1 MKGYGRLLKYLRPQ
15 AGRIILGFALM
26 GIFALFSGFSI
37 AMLYPVFDIV
47 LTPHTEDANSRSQ
60 IRADIPLGRQLSEL
74 TAELSSEYGRAFHHE
89 QSFGEASRHAKTAL
103 LALLREN
110 PPDRILG
117 WICLIGILLM
127 FLKTASGYLQKI
139 VFIRVEEKTVMLL
152 RNDLFERIES
162 HSLPFFSRFGTGEL
176 VSRMVNDVGALKQST
191 VSSIAELLRNATVTF
206 VFLVIAL
213 LVSWQLTLA
222 VFIVVPPAVWIIARI
237 GNKLKTYSGRAQA
250 KTADIVHFLQEV
262 FMAHRLVIAFRA
274 VGREIERFRQESYR
288 YFRIY
293 LKFMRLDSL
302 AAPLSEFL
310 TTTIGILVLWYG
322 GSLVIHSTGGIT
334 AGQFVVF
341 CGALFSMMRPISTCA
356 RMYNELQKG
365 RAMLSR
371 IGEIADV
378 PPEITDSPHAH
389 SFEKFTSSISY
400 EQVSFS
406 YVTDQPVLKNCS
418 IEIPYGSIVALVGPS
433 GGGKSTM
440 ADLLLRFY
448 DPTDG
453 HITIDG
459 LDIRD
464 LTLNSLRQL
473 IGVVT
478 QETLLFNFSVR
489 DNIRF
494 GRPDA
499 TDEEVETAAR
509 VANAHDFICA
519 LPEGYDTHVG
529 ERGTR
534 LSGGERQ
541 RVAIARAVL
550 CDPQIL
556 ILDEATSSLDSESEA
571 LIQEAI
577 GRLLKGRTTL
587 VIAHRLSTIQ
597 QADCIYVVDKGRIV
611 ESGRHDQLLAQN
623 GRYRR
628 LYELQF
634 AKSQIESAENS
645 SEML

>member
-15 AGRIILGFALM
+15 IARILLGFALM

-37 AMLYPVFDIV
+37 AMLYPIFDIV
-47 LTPHTEDANSRSQ
+47 LTPRAEDAAVRSQ
-60 IRADIPLGRQLSEL
+60 LRADIPLGYQLREFGREL
-74 TAELSSEYGRAFHHE
+74 TDEYGKAIRHE
-89 QSFGEASRHAKTAL
+89 QSLGDASRQAKLAL
-103 LALLREN
+103 LGLLREN
-110 PPDRILG
+110 PADRILG
-117 WICLIGILLM
+117 WICLAGILLM
-127 FLKTASGYLQKI
+127 FFKTSTGYLQKI
-139 VFIRVEEKTVMLL
+139 VFVRVEEKTVMLL

-162 HSLPFFSRFGTGEL
+162 HSLPFFSRYGTGEL
-176 VSRMVNDVGALKQST
+176 ISRVVNDVGALKQST
-191 VSSIAELLRNATVTF
+191 VSSIAELLRNASVAL
-206 VFLVIAL
+206 VFLAIAL

-222 VFIVVPPAVWIIARI
+222 VFVVVPPAIWLIARM
-237 GNKLKTYSGRAQA
+237 GDKLKTYSGRAQA

-262 FMAHRLVIAFRA
+262 FVAHRLVIAFRA
-274 VGREIERFRQESYR
+274 VGREIKRFHQESYR

-310 TTTIGILVLWYG
+310 TTSIGILVLWYG

-341 CGALFSMMRPISTCA
+341 CGALFAMMRPISTCA

-365 RAMLSR
+365 RAILSR
-371 IGEIADV
+371 LWEIADV
-378 PPEITDSPHAH
+378 PPEITDSPHARTL
-389 SFEKFTSSISY
+389 EKFSDSVRY

-406 YVTDQPVLKNCS
+406 YVSGQPVLQHCS
-418 IEIPYGSIVALVGPS
+418 LEIPHGSIVALVGPS
-433 GGGKSTM
+433 GGGKSTL
-440 ADLLLRFY
+440 ADLLLRFH

-453 HITIDG
+453 FITIDG
-459 LDIRD
+459 LDIREI
-464 LTLNSLRQL
+464 TLNSLRQL

-478 QETLLFNFSVR
+478 QETLLFNTSVKE
-489 DNIRF
+489 NIRF
-494 GRPDA
+494 GRPEA
-499 TDEEVETAAR
+499 TDEEVETASRA
-509 VANAHDFICA
+509 ANAHDFIRA
-519 LPEGYDTHVG
+519 LPEGYNTCVG
-529 ERGTR
+529 ERGSR

-541 RVAIARAVL
+541 RIAIARAIL

-556 ILDEATSSLDSESEA
+556 VLDEATSSLDSESET

-577 GRLLKGRTTL
+577 SRLLMGRTTL

-611 ESGRHDQLLAQN
+611 EAGRHEQLLARD

-634 AKSQIESAENS
+634 AKAQIESAENS
-645 SEML
+645 SEMP

>member
-1 MKGYGRLLKYLRPQ
+1 
-15 AGRIILGFALM
+15 
-26 GIFALFSGFSI
+26 
-37 AMLYPVFDIV
+37 
-47 LTPHTEDANSRSQ
+47 
-60 IRADIPLGRQLSEL
+60 
-74 TAELSSEYGRAFHHE
+74 
-89 QSFGEASRHAKTAL
+89 
-103 LALLREN
+103 
-110 PPDRILG
+110 
-117 WICLIGILLM
+117 
-127 FLKTASGYLQKI
+127 
-139 VFIRVEEKTVMLL
+139 
-152 RNDLFERIES
+152 
-162 HSLPFFSRFGTGEL
+162 
-176 VSRMVNDVGALKQST
+176 
-191 VSSIAELLRNATVTF
+191 
-206 VFLVIAL
+206 
-213 LVSWQLTLA
+213 
-222 VFIVVPPAVWIIARI
+222 
-237 GNKLKTYSGRAQA
+237 
-250 KTADIVHFLQEV
+250 
-262 FMAHRLVIAFRA
+262 
-274 VGREIERFRQESYR
+274 
-288 YFRIY
+288 
-293 LKFMRLDSL
+293 
-302 AAPLSEFL
+302 
-310 TTTIGILVLWYG
+310 
-322 GSLVIHSTGGIT
+322 
-334 AGQFVVF
+334 
-341 CGALFSMMRPISTCA
+341 
-356 RMYNELQKG
+356 
-365 RAMLSR
+365 
-371 IGEIADV
+371 
-378 PPEITDSPHAH
+378 
-389 SFEKFTSSISY
+389 
-400 EQVSFS
+400 
-406 YVTDQPVLKNCS
+406 VTDQPVLKNCS